1 MENKVEEKIQKIL
14 NKIRPY
20 LNSEGGDLEYLGFK
34 DGIVYIRMLGACID
48 CGALDST
55 LKDGIEALLLENVPE
70 VIEYF
75 DVFFKCLIRQYILEC
90 KILCY
95 CL

>member
-1 MENKVEEKIQKIL
+1 METLKIEDQIKKIL

-55 LKDGIEALLLENVPE
+55 LKDGIEALLVENIPE
-70 VIEYF
+70 VIEVKNLALG
-75 DVFFKCLIRQYILEC
+75 DEVDGLSS
-90 KILCY
+90 
-95 CL
+95 

>member
-1 MENKVEEKIQKIL
+1 MDTIKIEEQIKKIL

-34 DGIVYIRMLGACID
+34 DGIVYVRMLGACID

-55 LKDGIEALLLENVPE
+55 LKDGIEALLVENIPE
-70 VIEYF
+70 VIEVKNLALG
-75 DVFFKCLIRQYILEC
+75 DEVDGISS
-90 KILCY
+90 
-95 CL
+95 

>member
-1 MENKVEEKIQKIL
+1 MKDKVEEQIQKIL

-34 DGIVYIRMLGACID
+34 EGIVYIRMLGACID

-55 LKDGIEALLLENVPE
+55 LKDGIEALLVENVPD
-70 VIEYF
+70 VIEVRNLQVG
-75 DVFFKCLIRQYILEC
+75 DDLDAVLNG
-90 KILCY
+90 
-95 CL
+95 

>member
-1 MENKVEEKIQKIL
+1 MNDKVEEQIQKIL

-34 DGIVYIRMLGACID
+34 EGIVYIRMLGACID

-55 LKDGIEALLLENVPE
+55 LKDGIESLLVENVPD
-70 VIEYF
+70 VIEVRNLQVG
-75 DVFFKCLIRQYILEC
+75 DDLDAVLNG
-90 KILCY
+90 
-95 CL
+95 